1 MAYEVNF
8 DGLIGPT
15 HNYAGLSHGNLASEH
30 NKGNLSNPKEAALQ
44 GLEKMYTLHKLGF
57 KQAVLPPHE
66 RPYLPALLQI
76 GFKGTDQ
83 EIFCNA
89 FKQAPEILASLCSA
103 ASMWTANAATIT
115 PSVDSEDHKFH
126 ITPANL
132 ATKFHR
138 AIEADFNYNLFQ
150 TIFYNDDL
158 FCVHPPLMQGSFF
171 SDEGAANHTR
181 LCEEYG
187 KKGVHLFVYGRYGF
201 KANVIAPIRFP
212 GRQTF
217 EAFQAI
223 ARIHNIPENLVV
235 YAQQS
240 PQAIDSGVFHN
251 DVIGVGNCNVYFCH
265 ELAYLEQE
273 AVLADLA
280 HKYEKITSK
289 PLHIIEVKEEEVPLK
304 EAVAAYLFNSQLL
317 NTDDGMLL
325 LAPAECQESSIVSR
339 YLELLLAKPNSPI
352 KRVLFTNLRQSMCNG
367 GGPACLRLRVVLTP
381 AELQQIPPSLML
393 TDGLYIE
400 LKNWITNHYREQ
412 FSIVDLQDPDLL
424 DEVYRTLDKLTQ
436 ILDLGPI
443 YSFQKDE

>member
-1 MAYEVNF
+1 MADEVNF

-30 NKGNLSNPKEAALQ
+30 NKWNGSNPKEAALQ

-66 RPYLPALLQI
+66 RPYLPALLQM
-76 GFKGTDQ
+76 GFNGTDQ
-83 EIFCNA
+83 EIFCKA
-89 FKQAPEILASLCSA
+89 AKQTPEILTSLCSA

-115 PSVDSEDHKFH
+115 PSADSEDHKFH

-138 AIEADFNYNLFQ
+138 AIEADFNYMLFQ
-150 TIFYNDDL
+150 TIFANDDF
-158 FCVHPPLMQGSFF
+158 FCVHPPLMQGAFF

-187 KKGVHLFVYGRYGF
+187 KKGLHLFVYGRYGF

-223 ARIHNIPENLVV
+223 ARIHNIPESQIA
-235 YAQQS
+235 YAQQN

-273 AVLADLA
+273 AVLADLS
-280 HKYEKITSK
+280 HKYEKIANNS
-289 PLHIIEVKEEEVPLK
+289 LCIIEVKKKEVPLK
-304 EAVAAYLFNSQLL
+304 EAVATYLFNSQLL
-317 NTDDGMLL
+317 NTANGMLL
-325 LAPAECQESSIVSR
+325 LAPLECQESSIVSQ
-339 YLELLLAKPNSPI
+339 YLEDLLAKPNSPI
-352 KRVLFTNLRQSMCNG
+352 KQVLFLNLRQSMRNG

-381 AELQQIPPSLML
+381 AELQQIPSSLMM
-393 TDGLYIE
+393 TDGLYTE
-400 LKNWITNHYREQ
+400 LKKWITKHYREQ
-412 FSIVDLQDPDLL
+412 FSITDLQDPALL
-424 DEVYRTLDKLTQ
+424 DEVYRTLDNLTQ

-443 YSFQKDE
+443 YSFQR